1 MNVQFK
7 KGALELCVLGQLLNQ
22 DLYGYSLV
30 ERITR
35 FIDISEGTVYPI
47 LRRLEKDGMV
57 ESYLKESTEGP
68 ARRYYRLNARGK
80 EHFQS
85 MLADWNELS
94 QGVEDILKGV
104 ENEKK

>member
-1 MNVQFK
+1 MNVQLK
-7 KGALELCVLGQLLNQ
+7 KGALELCVLGQLSGR
-22 DLYGYSLV
+22 DLYGYNLV

-68 ARRYYRLNARGK
+68 ARRYYRLNKQGN

-85 MLADWNELS
+85 LLADWKELS
-94 QGVEDILKGV
+94 RGVEDILQGV